1 MLWPP
6 AISESS
12 QLPVSGTSEAGA
24 SWPGGTEF
32 PQQIQKKKQGH
43 SAQGGILR
51 PFLRGWVGSVAVH
64 VRPRSGGTYR
74 RADLEMGRVQ
84 PEEGCLCCPGVLPT
98 APWGQGHF
106 LCL

>member
-12 QLPVSGTSEAGA
+12 QRPVSGTSEAGA

-43 SAQGGILR
+43 SCTR
-51 PFLRGWVGSVAVH
+51 
-64 VRPRSGGTYR
+64 
-74 RADLEMGRVQ
+74 
-84 PEEGCLCCPGVLPT
+84 
-98 APWGQGHF
+98 GHF
-106 LCL
+106 EAISQGVGGQCCCACEATVWWHLQEG